1 MRSIT
6 ILVCLALAT
15 STAAAQVELKNDGFV
30 AGAQVAFQSGFCTNE
45 VAASRFLAPAAGR
58 QLLKVRFLFG
68 STADTKTVA
77 ITVWDDTA
85 GTTVPG
91 MELYTGDYQVTG
103 SANGIVEADL
113 AAANITVPA
122 QFRVGV
128 VFKHSGLPSVAR
140 DDDTTIAADKNYI
153 LADASCNA
161 GGPYTWFRSQ
171 PLGLTGDWVIRAEI
185 SAGGGG
191 PGDAGVGDGGTDAPP
206 GTGDPCTS
214 NAQCPLGQHCDLALQ
229 ICTLECRVNDDCG
242 GGTCNSLGQCIAAT
256 GDGGG
261 CGCRAKDDD
270 ALVGVWLVI
279 GLALLTR
286 RRRR

>member
-6 ILVCLALAT
+6 IFVCLWLAT

-30 AGAQVAFQSGFCTNE
+30 AGAQVAFQSGFCPNE

-68 STADTKTVA
+68 STGDTKTIS

-85 GTTVPG
+85 GTNAPG
-91 MELYTGDYQVTG
+91 TELFTGEFQVTG
-103 SANGIVEADL
+103 SANAFVEADVTS
-113 AAANITVPA
+113 ANITVPA

-128 VFKHSGLPSVAR
+128 VLKHEGLPAIAR
-140 DDDTTIAADKNYI
+140 DNDTTIAADKNYV
-153 LADASCNA
+153 LADAACNA

-171 PLGLTGDWVIRAEI
+171 TLGLTGDWVIRAEV
-185 SAGGGG
+185 SAAGGG
-191 PGDAGVGDGGTDAPP
+191 PGDAGVGDGGVDAPP
-206 GTGDPCTS
+206 GTGDPCTG
-214 NAQCPLGQHCDLALQ
+214 NAQCPLGQHCDLGAQ
-229 ICTLECRVNDDCG
+229 VCTFECRINDDCG

-256 GDGGG
+256 GEGGG
-261 CGCRAKDDD
+261 CGCRANDDGVF
-270 ALVGVWLVI
+270 AGVWLV
-279 GLALLTR
+279 GLALLAR